1 MKKCNGCKKRIFS
14 WQQQCSAGL
23 EEDITM
29 HDYHKKCFKRNHY
42 KEWKFFFPEKI
53 IRVFNGDKIPKTG
66 YYAIVEHDKK
76 CDKIMYTER
85 LILMVKGDEA
95 PKPLI
100 CQHDV
105 QWECMKEY
113 E

>member
-14 WQQQCSAGL
+14 WQPQCSAGL

-95 PKPLI
+95 PKPMI